1 MNNYFVS
8 DILHYCNVSLEKCES
23 MPKKKINFYDLTFVL
38 KGEMTYTFD
47 DRICVLK
54 PNDAILLPLGTVRS
68 RFAGTKPVKYVS
80 FNFHMFPDVTLN
92 LGKFIPNCISTEIKK
107 IIAAFPQSHISP
119 YYYSKEKIA
128 NILNYILF
136 ELLDITS
143 LKSSNEHVLRIVK
156 YIEENI
162 TQKMSLQSIS
172 NEVGLTKE
180 YTAHIFKKE
189 TNKTLTHYLN
199 ERKLL
204 LAKEL
209 ILHNTMSLTQL
220 AAYLGYDNYNYFS
233 RLFKHFFKITPIA
246 FKNRN

>member
-54 PNDAILLPLGTVRS
+54 PNDAILLPPGTVRS

-119 YYYSKEKIA
+119 YYYSK
-128 NILNYILF
+128 
-136 ELLDITS
+136 
-143 LKSSNEHVLRIVK
+143 
-156 YIEENI
+156 
-162 TQKMSLQSIS
+162 
-172 NEVGLTKE
+172 
-180 YTAHIFKKE
+180 
-189 TNKTLTHYLN
+189 
-199 ERKLL
+199 
-204 LAKEL
+204 
-209 ILHNTMSLTQL
+209 
-220 AAYLGYDNYNYFS
+220 
-233 RLFKHFFKITPIA
+233 
-246 FKNRN
+246 